1 MSDATVATTPAG
13 AERTESIADHFR
25 GWFANPWGRP
35 RFLVIFTWAYMAWS
49 IVPVFFAVMMSFNS
63 GRSTVAFQGFS
74 LYWWF
79 GDPDAAVFT
88 NPDFVNAIV
97 QSLKL
102 AAGDMLIATPIGVAL
117 ALGLARW
124 RGRGRSSANFLMLF
138 PLVTPEIV
146 MGTALFLVFTN
157 LFDAVSLG
165 TPAQLLGHVTFSI
178 SYVVIVVRGRLFAIG
193 REYEEAAMDLG
204 ASPIGALR
212 RVLLPMLGPAIFASA
227 MIVFAISID
236 DFVISTFLLG
246 GQESNTV
253 PVLIYQQ
260 ARGGPRPSLNGV
272 ASVMLFGS
280 MIAIGLALLVQ
291 GRFMKRR
298 EASRRSAVEEFARF
312 EL

>member
-1 MSDATVATTPAG
+1 MSGATVAAPIEDRAG
-13 AERTESIADHFR
+13 TLAGRFR
-25 GWFANPWGRP
+25 GWLANPWARP
-35 RFLVIFTWAYMAWS
+35 RFLVILTWAYMVWS
-49 IVPVFFAVMMSFNS
+49 IVPVAFAILMSFNS

-74 LYWWF
+74 FYWWWQ
-79 GDPDAAVFT
+79 DPDAAVFT

-124 RGRGRSSANFLMLF
+124 RGRGRGSANFLMLF

-146 MGTALFLVFTN
+146 MGTALFLVFSN
-157 LFDAVSLG
+157 LYESISLG

-204 ASPIGALR
+204 ASPFGALR
-212 RVLLPMLGPAIFASA
+212 RVLFPLLGPAIFASA

-272 ASVMLFGS
+272 ATLMLVGS
-280 MIAIGLALLVQ
+280 MIAIALALIVTS
-291 GRFMKRR
+291 RFAKRR
-298 EASRRSAVEEFARF
+298 EAGRASAVEDFARF

>member
-1 MSDATVATTPAG
+1 MSEVTATGPMREVDAIPLTA
-13 AERTESIADHFR
+13 RLR
-25 GWFANPWGRP
+25 GWASNPWARP
-35 RFLVIFTWAYMAWS
+35 RGLAVWTWLYILWS
-49 IVPVFFAVMMSFNS
+49 ILPIGFAVLMAFNE

-74 LYWWF
+74 LYWWID
-79 GDPDAAVFT
+79 DPDSAVFT
-88 NPDFVNAIV
+88 NPDYRGAII

-102 AAGDMLIATPIGVAL
+102 AGGDMLIATPIGVAL

-124 RGRGRSSANFLMLF
+124 RGRGSGAANFLMLF

-146 MGTALFLVFTN
+146 MGASLFLVFSN
-157 LFDAVSLG
+157 LFDFVSFG

-204 ASPIGALR
+204 ASPAGALR
-212 RVLLPMLGPAIFASA
+212 RVLLPLLGPAIFASA

-236 DFVISTFLLG
+236 DFVISTFLVG
-246 GQESNTV
+246 GQESNTI
-253 PVLIYQQ
+253 PILIYNQ

-272 ASVMLFGS
+272 ASLMLAGS
-280 MIAIGLALLVQ
+280 MLAITLALLVQ
-291 GRFMKRR
+291 RRFNRR
-298 EASRRSAVEEFARF
+298 QAAGRSAVEDFARF

>member
-1 MSDATVATTPAG
+1 MSEATATRPMREIAG
-13 AERTESIADHFR
+13 IPLTARLR
-25 GWFANPWGRP
+25 GWVSNPWARP
-35 RFLVIFTWAYMAWS
+35 RGLAVWTWLYILWS
-49 IVPVFFAVMMSFNS
+49 ILPIGFAILMAFNK

-74 LYWWF
+74 LYWWID
-79 GDPDAAVFT
+79 DPDTAVFT
-88 NPDFVNAIV
+88 NPDYRGAII

-102 AAGDMLIATPIGVAL
+102 AGGDMLIATPIGVAL

-124 RGRGRSSANFLMLF
+124 RGRGSGSANFLMLF

-146 MGTALFLVFTN
+146 MGASLFLVFSN
-157 LFDAVSLG
+157 LLDFVSFG

-204 ASPIGALR
+204 ASPVGALR
-212 RVLLPMLGPAIFASA
+212 RVLLPLLGPAIFASA

-236 DFVISTFLLG
+236 DFVISTFLVG
-246 GQESNTV
+246 GQDSNTI
-253 PVLIYQQ
+253 PILIYNQ

-272 ASVMLFGS
+272 ASLMLAGS
-280 MIAIGLALLVQ
+280 MLAITLALLVQ
-291 GRFMKRR
+291 RRFNRR
-298 EASRRSAVEEFARF
+298 QAAGRSAVEDFARF

>member
-1 MSDATVATTPAG
+1 
-13 AERTESIADHFR
+13 
-25 GWFANPWGRP
+25 
-35 RFLVIFTWAYMAWS
+35 MA
-49 IVPVFFAVMMSFNS
+49 FNE

-74 LYWWF
+74 LYWWID
-79 GDPDAAVFT
+79 DPDSAVFT
-88 NPDFVNAIV
+88 NPDYRGAII

-102 AAGDMLIATPIGVAL
+102 AGGDMLIATPIGVAL

-124 RGRGRSSANFLMLF
+124 RGRGSGAANFLMLF

-146 MGTALFLVFTN
+146 MGASLFLVFSN
-157 LFDAVSLG
+157 LFDFVSFG

-204 ASPIGALR
+204 ASPAGALR
-212 RVLLPMLGPAIFASA
+212 RVLLPLLGPAIFASA

-236 DFVISTFLLG
+236 DFVISTFLVG
-246 GQESNTV
+246 GQESNTI
-253 PVLIYQQ
+253 PILIYNQ

-272 ASVMLFGS
+272 ATLMLAGS
-280 MIAIGLALLVQ
+280 MVAIALALLVQ
-291 GRFMKRR
+291 RRFNRR
-298 EASRRSAVEEFARF
+298 EAAGRSAVEDFARF

>member
-1 MSDATVATTPAG
+1 MSEATVATPALVDQTG
-13 AERTESIADHFR
+13 SLAARLR
-25 GWFANPWGRP
+25 GWLANPWARP
-35 RFLVIFTWAYMAWS
+35 RLLVVFTWAYMAWS
-49 IVPVFFAVMMSFNS
+49 IVPVIFAVMMSFNS

-74 LYWWF
+74 MYWWF
-79 GDPDAAVFT
+79 EDPDVAVFT
-88 NPDFVNAIV
+88 NPDFVNAIT
-97 QSLKL
+97 QTLKL

-124 RGRGRSSANFLMLF
+124 RGRGRGSANFLMLF

-157 LFDAVSLG
+157 LYDSISLG

-204 ASPIGALR
+204 ASPVGALR
-212 RVLLPMLGPAIFASA
+212 RVLLPLLGPAIFASA

-272 ASVMLFGS
+272 ASLMLFGS
-280 MIAIGLALLVQ
+280 LLAIALALLVQ

>member
-1 MSDATVATTPAG
+1 MSETTA
-13 AERTESIADHFR
+13 ARTLPRTGEVPFTARLR
-25 GWFANPWGRP
+25 GLVSNPWARP
-35 RFLVIFTWAYMAWS
+35 RGLAIWTWAYMAWS
-49 IVPVFFAVMMSFNS
+49 ILPIVFAVLMSFNS

-74 LYWWF
+74 VYWWID
-79 GDPDAAVFT
+79 DPDAAVFT
-88 NPDFVNAIV
+88 NPDYRAAVV

-102 AAGDMLIATPIGVAL
+102 AGGDMLIATPIGVAL

-124 RGRGRSSANFLMLF
+124 RGRGSGSANFLMLF

-146 MGTALFLVFTN
+146 MGAALLLVFTN
-157 LFDAVSLG
+157 LYDSISLG

-212 RVLLPMLGPAIFASA
+212 RVLLPLLGPAIFASA

-236 DFVISTFLLG
+236 DFVISTFLVG
-246 GQESNTV
+246 GQESNTI
-253 PVLIYQQ
+253 PILIYNQ

-272 ASVMLFGS
+272 ASLMLFGS
-280 MIAIGLALLVQ
+280 MLAIALALMVQ
-291 GRFMKRR
+291 RGFNRR
-298 EASRRSAVEEFARF
+298 EATGRSAVQDFARF
-312 EL
+312 EI

>member
-1 MSDATVATTPAG
+1 MSDTATVQRLPELQAG
-13 AERTESIADHFR
+13 SLTARLR
-25 GWFANPWGRP
+25 GWISNPWGRP
-35 RFLVIFTWAYMAWS
+35 RGLAVFTWAYMLWA
-49 IVPVFFAVMMSFNS
+49 ILPIGFAVLIAFNS

-74 LYWWF
+74 VYWWVD
-79 GDPDAAVFT
+79 DPDTAVFT
-88 NPDFVNAIV
+88 NPDYRGAVV

-102 AAGDMLIATPIGVAL
+102 AGGDMLIATPIGVAL

-124 RGRGRSSANFLMLF
+124 RGRGSGGANFLMLF

-146 MGTALFLVFTN
+146 MGASLLIVFAN
-157 LFDAVSLG
+157 LYDSVSLG

-212 RVLLPMLGPAIFASA
+212 RVLFPLLGPAIFASA

-236 DFVISTFLLG
+236 DFVISTFLVG
-246 GQESNTV
+246 GQESNTI
-253 PVLIYQQ
+253 PILIYNQ

-272 ASVMLFGS
+272 ASLMLFGS
-280 MIAIGLALLVQ
+280 MLAITLALLVLR
-291 GRFMKRR
+291 RFNRR
-298 EASRRSAVEEFARF
+298 EASGRSAVQDFARF
-312 EL
+312 EI

>member
-1 MSDATVATTPAG
+1 MSDATVAGHALVD
-13 AERTESIADHFR
+13 RTGSLTGRLR
-25 GWFANPWGRP
+25 GWLANPWARP
-35 RFLVIFTWAYMAWS
+35 RLLVLFTWAYMVWS
-49 IVPVFFAVMMSFNS
+49 IVPVIFAVMMSFNS

-79 GDPDAAVFT
+79 KDPDVAVFT
-88 NPDFVNAIV
+88 NPDFVNAIT

-124 RGRGRSSANFLMLF
+124 RGRGRGSANFLMLF

-157 LFDAVSLG
+157 LYDSISLG

-204 ASPIGALR
+204 ASPFGALR
-212 RVLLPMLGPAIFASA
+212 RVLLPLLGPAIFASA

-272 ASVMLFGS
+272 ASLMLFGS
-280 MIAIGLALLVQ
+280 LLAIGLALLVQ

-298 EASRRSAVEEFARF
+298 EDSRRSAVEEFARF